1 MMAWGLGDLG
11 TWGTGLYWPQA
22 CHVNPYRTISHHDAQ
37 ELIGRGGAVVLDVR
51 TPGEHQ
57 DLGHIPG
64 SWLLP
69 LDLVVAA
76 PAVLPDDGRP
86 VLVYCE
92 HGVRSVAA
100 SRLLSQAGVPEVLNL
115 AGGMASWPGPRE
127 FGATPMRGPAAWLI
141 ENADLLPRGGKV
153 LDVACGRGRH
163 ALLLSSAG
171 FDVHA
176 IDRDPDAI
184 AFLQATAERLSLSLT
199 CEVVDLETD
208 PPPALPGP
216 CDAIL
221 VFNYLHRPLL
231 PALRGAL
238 ASGGRLFYETFT
250 VQQAERGHPKNPD
263 FLLAAGELSRLMAPW
278 KVLRTREGEFDGRFV
293 ASVVAG

>member
-1 MMAWGLGDLG
+1 MKNL
-11 TWGTGLYWPQA
+11 
-22 CHVNPYRTISHHDAQ
+22 RTISHADAQ
-37 ELIGRGGAVVLDVR
+37 ELVASDGAVLLDVR
-51 TPGEHQ
+51 TPGEHE

-69 LDLVVAA
+69 LDLVVSA

-100 SRLLSQAGVPEVLNL
+100 SRLLLQAGVPDVLNL
-115 AGGMASWPGPRE
+115 AGGMASWTGARE
-127 FGATPMRGPAAWLI
+127 FGATPMRGPSAWLI
-141 ENADLLPRGGKV
+141 ENADLLPRGGKI

-184 AFLQATAERLSLSLT
+184 AFLEATAERLSLSLT
-199 CEVVDLETD
+199 CEVLDLETD
-208 PPPALPGP
+208 PSPALPGP
-216 CDAIL
+216 CDAVL
-221 VFNYLHRPLL
+221 VFNYLHRPLM
-231 PALRGAL
+231 PALRAAL
-238 ASGGRLFYETFT
+238 APGGRVFYETFT
-250 VQQAERGHPKNPD
+250 AAQAERGHPKNPA
-263 FLLAAGELSRLMAPW
+263 FLLTDGELPALLAPLS
-278 KVLRTREGEFDGRFV
+278 VLRSREGEFDGRWV
-293 ASVVAG
+293 ASAVAERRS